1 MRNPFKREPVVCVDA
16 LTEDEIRAEILQGSR
31 DDWNARVAL
40 VRHLVRQ
47 ELDAR

>member
-1 MRNPFKREPVVCVDA
+1 MRRFFRRKPVVCVDA

-40 VRHLVRQ
+40 IRYLVRR